1 MGVIAKRIG
10 GSPRMTDPCELANA
24 IPGAVTTGESAP
36 RQHRVE
42 ECDGHQAAVLIQGSS
57 RCPGRLARAG
67 PARQARRLTL
77 QCHPRRVHSA
87 SLAVCTIGQGLAAAR
102 SLKLKHA
109 VKQVDRLLSN
119 PAINVDEILVRWVP

>member
-77 QCHPRRVHSA
+77 QCHPRRVAQRLPGGLYNTPRVALQSE
-87 SLAVCTIGQGLAAAR
+87 STRLACR
-102 SLKLKHA
+102 SC
-109 VKQVDRLLSN
+109 
-119 PAINVDEILVRWVP
+119 